1 MPEAALGSAITLCH
15 LAIAG
20 SGGFA
25 WQGPCRSV
33 PVPSGCLKPQPGGV
47 YPSLSSP
54 MVLMGSI
61 AP

>member
-54 MVLMGSI
+54 MVLVVSI